1 MTRTALANVLAMTA
15 MIVNIMGLIMPW
27 RSHISCG
34 ARTAVLM
41 SQNIKQAK
49 VGTSGGVQK
58 SSIDGST
65 AFDVTAQGAQSRGRR
80 KMGPPQRKL
89 SQSQIEKDMTAGR
102 VSVFCVGAAIDIVA
116 LRAHVFRRGFGSA
129 NHKFQAGEQPELV
142 LTRGQS
148 GAETDD
154 EEVLHVSNA
163 PLYITTDRML
173 GAIKLD
179 ADGCIIQ
186 PDGVVGDDCGTSKS
200 TSGIGSGSHDGS
212 DSSDDATSI
221 VGNTSDNGSGGG
233 SSSSNGGSGGS
244 GGSQNLNSNSK
255 NMAATASYGNIWA
268 EVSASEEEAMD
279 EVDLQMRQKLL
290 MATQD
295 VFYFDYGCVV
305 FWGLTPREERAALIE
320 LKDFTTTPVSATELD
335 SSFDTLEFVF
345 DRKANPQRPIR
356 FDRMRLRS
364 LQVEEKMALSYAMAQ
379 SSKLFVFESKIFQ
392 SLEMTRYLP
401 KELAVKGRINSSK
414 RELNKI
420 IGQLFVE
427 QTEVNL
433 FSSILDT
440 PDFLW
445 DDDQFVPAYQYLRSY
460 LEVDDRVSLLNN
472 RLSVIRELL
481 DVLTA
486 QVADNNSARL
496 EWIVIWLISI
506 EIIMGIASNPLFAG
520 RRFVTAMLVPSAI
533 IAFKRVNWSAWV
545 NIME

>member
-1 MTRTALANVLAMTA
+1 
-15 MIVNIMGLIMPW
+15 
-27 RSHISCG
+27 
-34 ARTAVLM
+34 M
-41 SQNIKQAK
+41 SQSIKSGK
-49 VGTSGGVQK
+49 SGGSGSSSANINPSSGKQK
-58 SSIDGST
+58 SPLDSSST
-65 AFDVTAQGAQSRGRR
+65 DVQGGQSRGRR

-89 SQSQIEKDMTAGR
+89 SQSQIESDMTFGR
-102 VSVFCVGAAIDIVA
+102 VSVYCVGAEIDIVA

-129 NHKFQAGEQPELV
+129 NHKFEAGEQPELV
-142 LTRGQS
+142 LTRGQA
-148 GAETDD
+148 GMDTDD

-173 GAIKLD
+173 GTIKLD
-179 ADGCIIQ
+179 SNGCLVQQ
-186 PDGVVGDDCGTSKS
+186 PSAED
-200 TSGIGSGSHDGS
+200 
-212 DSSDDATSI
+212 SDDATRS
-221 VGNTSDNGSGGG
+221 NSSHSASG
-233 SSSSNGGSGGS
+233 SSNSSSRNSAPGGMGVSSVVYGS
-244 GGSQNLNSNSK
+244 STVAGL
-255 NMAATASYGNIWA
+255 ASLSDENA
-268 EVSASEEEAMD
+268 DVVLDEA
-279 EVDLQMRQKLL
+279 DLQMREKLL

-320 LKDFTTTPVSATELD
+320 LKDFTTTPVSPTELD

-460 LEVDDRVSLLNN
+460 LEVDDRVALLNN

-533 IAFKRVNWSAWV
+533 IAFKRINWSGAGGSWL
-545 NIME
+545 E

>member
-1 MTRTALANVLAMTA
+1 MT
-15 MIVNIMGLIMPW
+15 
-27 RSHISCG
+27 C
-34 ARTAVLM
+34 
-41 SQNIKQAK
+41 
-49 VGTSGGVQK
+49 
-58 SSIDGST
+58 
-65 AFDVTAQGAQSRGRR
+65 
-80 KMGPPQRKL
+80 
-89 SQSQIEKDMTAGR
+89 GR
-102 VSVFCVGAAIDIVA
+102 VSVYCVGAEIDIVA

-129 NHKFQAGEQPELV
+129 NHKFEAGEQPELV
-142 LTRGQS
+142 LTRGQA
-148 GAETDD
+148 GVETDD

-173 GAIKLD
+173 GTIKLD
-179 ADGCIIQ
+179 SNGCLVQ
-186 PDGVVGDDCGTSKS
+186 PPGAEDSGDL
-200 TSGIGSGSHDGS
+200 DGS
-212 DSSDDATSI
+212 PS
-221 VGNTSDNGSGGG
+221 
-233 SSSSNGGSGGS
+233 
-244 GGSQNLNSNSK
+244 NSNSSQAHVST
-255 NMAATASYGNIWA
+255 AAASVSSNSSSRNSGAVYGNSLA
-268 EVSASEEEAMD
+268 GLTSLSEEGGDVLDEA
-279 EVDLQMRQKLL
+279 DLQMREKLL

-320 LKDFTTTPVSATELD
+320 LKDFTTTPVSPTELD

-460 LEVDDRVSLLNN
+460 LEVDDRVALLNN

-533 IAFKRVNWSAWV
+533 IAFKRINWSGWQ
-545 NIME
+545 